1 MGHEDDFAA
10 FGKDIEKGA
19 EGGIDTVRVVD
30 DSVLYDI
37 VVNTNQD
44 AGLAVSFV
52 KANLLYLVAIVV
64 LSLVMAEAISTLI
77 KTWKE

>member
-37 VVNTNQD
+37 VVYTNQD
-44 AGLAVSFV
+44 DLVLEVS
-52 KANLLYLVAIVV
+52 LLN
-64 LSLVMAEAISTLI
+64 
-77 KTWKE
+77 

>member
-10 FGKDIEKGA
+10 FSKDIEKSA

-44 AGLAVSFV
+44 DLVLEVGLL
-52 KANLLYLVAIVV
+52 N
-64 LSLVMAEAISTLI
+64 
-77 KTWKE
+77 